1 MLSCSYELIG
11 TFLHLPGGIVAT
23 VVRFSISYFDMA
35 LAFGR
40 LDVPISLSHPADD
53 PGHAAYMAAIL
64 CDIKFNSPF
73 SRFGTSLPKLVEPF
87 VVPVTF
93 APQRARP

>member
-73 SRFGTSLPKLVEPF
+73 SRFERLSPSSSSPLLCP
-87 VVPVTF
+87 
-93 APQRARP
+93 